1 MDKRARIVFFEIES
15 AEKSYLS
22 KFFRKNGAV
31 YVKEKLSVENAGDFS
46 DSNVISTFVGSR
58 IDKQIL
64 QKIPG
69 LKLIATRS
77 TGYDHIPIAESNKRG
92 IAVANVPSY
101 GEYTVAEHS
110 FGLILTLSR
119 NIHKAYYRI
128 KFSED
133 FSYKGLEGFDLRGKT
148 LGVIGAGHIGL
159 HVIKIGRGFGMNV
172 LVTDKNQSALL
183 AEVLNFRY
191 VELEELLQNSDVISL
206 HLPYMP
212 QTHHLINRSNL
223 KLIKKGAILINTA
236 RGGIVETE
244 AIIEGLDRGIF
255 SGVGLDVLEG
265 EQLIRE
271 EKEVLT
277 EEHSQDELKLL
288 LSNHILMN
296 RENVVITPH
305 NAFNSREAVQRI
317 LETTKENIEAFLAGK
332 PVNRVI

>member
-1 MDKRARIVFFEIES
+1 MIVFFEIEP
-15 AEKSYLS
+15 AEKTYLS
-22 KFFRKNGAV
+22 KFFRKGAAV
-31 YVKEKLSVENAGDFS
+31 YVKEKLSAENAEDFS
-46 DSNVISTFVGSR
+46 DATVISTFVGSN
-58 IDKQIL
+58 IDKKIL
-64 QKIPG
+64 QKMPR
-69 LKLIATRS
+69 LKLIVTRS
-77 TGYDHIPIAESNKRG
+77 TGYDHISMDECKKRG

-101 GEYTVAEHS
+101 GEYTVAEHT

-119 NIHKAYYRI
+119 NIHKAYYRM
-128 KFSED
+128 KSSEH

-172 LVTDKNQSALL
+172 LVTDKNRSSLL
-183 AEVLNFRY
+183 AEVLNFQY
-191 VELEELLQNSDVISL
+191 VELEELLKNSDVISL

-223 KLIKKGAILINTA
+223 ALIKKGAILVNTA

-265 EQLIRE
+265 EQMIRE

-277 EEHSQDELKLL
+277 REHSPDDLKLL

-296 RENVVITPH
+296 RENVIITPH

-317 LETTKENIEAFLAGK
+317 LETTKGNIEAFLAGK
-332 PVNRVI
+332 TLNLIV

>member
-1 MDKRARIVFFEIES
+1 MG
-15 AEKSYLS
+15 S
-22 KFFRKNGAV
+22 K
-31 YVKEKLSVENAGDFS
+31 
-46 DSNVISTFVGSR
+46 

-64 QKIPG
+64 QRIPG

-77 TGYDHIPIAESNKRG
+77 TGYDHIPIEECKKRG

-101 GEYTVAEHS
+101 GEYTVAEHT

-119 NIHKAYYRI
+119 NIHKAYYRM

-172 LVTDKNQSALL
+172 LVTDKNQSSLL
-183 AEVLNFRY
+183 EEVLNFRY
-191 VELEELLQNSDVISL
+191 VELEELLKNSDVISL

-296 RENVVITPH
+296 REDVVITPH

-317 LETTKENIEAFLAGK
+317 LETTRQNIEAFLAGK
-332 PVNRVI
+332 HLNRV

>member
-1 MDKRARIVFFEIES
+1 MERRARTVFFEIEP

-22 KFFRKNGAV
+22 KFFRKGVAV
-31 YVKEKLSVENAGDFS
+31 YVKEKLSGENARDFS
-46 DSNVISTFVGSR
+46 DATVISTFVGSK
-58 IDKQIL
+58 IDKHIL
-64 QKIPG
+64 QKIPQ

-77 TGYDHIPIAESNKRG
+77 TGYDHIPIVECKRKG

-101 GEYTVAEHS
+101 GEYTVAEHT

-119 NIHKAYYRI
+119 NIHKAYYRM
-128 KFSED
+128 KSSEQ

-172 LVTDKNQSALL
+172 IVTDKNQSPLL

-191 VELEELLQNSDVISL
+191 VELEELLKNSDVISL

-223 KLIKKGAILINTA
+223 KLIKKGAILVNTA
-236 RGGIVETE
+236 RGGIVETD

-271 EKEVLT
+271 EKEVLS
-277 EEHSQDELKLL
+277 EEHSQEELKLL

-317 LETTKENIEAFLAGK
+317 LETTKANIEAFLAGN
-332 PVNRVI
+332 PLNRVV

>member
-1 MDKRARIVFFEIES
+1 VDSLFFFEVEP
-15 AEKSYLS
+15 AER
-22 KFFRKNGAV
+22 KFFSRHYKKENPRFIGDKLTADGASK
-31 YVKEKLSVENAGDFS
+31 YQAA
-46 DSNVISTFVGSR
+46 VIVSPFVGSKL
-58 IDKQIL
+58 DVGALHQL
-64 QKIPG
+64 PN

-77 TGYDHIPIAESNKRG
+77 TGYDHIAIEECRKNG

-101 GEYTVAEHS
+101 GEYTVAEHT

-119 NIHKAYYRI
+119 NIHKAYYRM
-128 KFSED
+128 KFSER
-133 FSYKGLEGFDLRGKT
+133 FSYQGLEGFDLRGKT

-172 LVTDKNQSALL
+172 LVVEQNRSSLL

-191 VELEELLQNSDVISL
+191 VELDELLKSSDIITL
-206 HLPYMP
+206 HLPYLP
-212 QTHHLINRSNL
+212 ETHHLINRSNIT
-223 KLIKKGAILINTA
+223 KIKKGSILINTA

-244 AIIEGLDRGIF
+244 AIIEALDRGIL

-265 EQLIRE
+265 EQMIRE
-271 EKEVLT
+271 EKEVLG
-277 EEHSQDELKLL
+277 EQYSPNELKLL

-317 LETTKENIEAFLAGK
+317 LETTRENIDAFLAGK
-332 PVNRVI
+332 KLNRIV

>member
-1 MDKRARIVFFEIES
+1 MEKRARIVFFEIEP

-22 KFFRKNGAV
+22 KFFGQDIAV
-31 YVKEKLSVENAGDFS
+31 YVKEKLTAENAGDFS
-46 DSNVISTFVGSR
+46 GVTVISTFVGSKLD
-58 IDKQIL
+58 IKIL
-64 QKIPG
+64 QKMPG

-77 TGYDHIPIAESNKRG
+77 TGYDHIPIGECKKRG
-92 IAVANVPSY
+92 IAVANVASY
-101 GEYTVAEHS
+101 GEYTVAEHT

-159 HVIKIGRGFGMNV
+159 HVIKIGRGFGMTV
-172 LVTDKNQSALL
+172 LVTDKNQSSLL

-191 VELEELLQNSDVISL
+191 VELEELLKNSDVISL

-212 QTHHLINRSNL
+212 ETHHLISRSSL
-223 KLIKKGAILINTA
+223 KLIKKGAILVNTA

-244 AIIEGLDRGIF
+244 AIIEGLDHGIF

-277 EEHSQDELKLL
+277 QEHSQDELKLL

-317 LETTKENIEAFLAGK
+317 LETTRENIEAFLAGRTL
-332 PVNRVI
+332 NRIV